1 MIRAL
6 PQAHKW
12 SHPRQVKVE
21 SFAQRK
27 QQRTPA
33 AVADL
38 DVVVE

>member
-1 MIRAL
+1 VIRAL
-6 PQAHKW
+6 PEAHKL
-12 SHPRQVKVE
+12 SRPRQVKVE

-38 DVVVE
+38 DAVA